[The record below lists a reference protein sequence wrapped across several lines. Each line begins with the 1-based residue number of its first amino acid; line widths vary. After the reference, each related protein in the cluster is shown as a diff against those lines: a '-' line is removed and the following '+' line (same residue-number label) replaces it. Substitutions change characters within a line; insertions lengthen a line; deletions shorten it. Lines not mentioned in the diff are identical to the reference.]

1 MRGNCVA
8 AAASSGRSTAAARV
22 VDSNFW
28 YLRLA
33 RNDSSPGP
41 ALSSGATCR
50 MRTAASPST
59 VPPKRPASSARLKDM
74 RASPFIRAWSLC
86 YTLERGLANAS
97 SPLLVCERLDHSVG
111 NVDSR
116 ADVDRFL
123 QNEIELFALRDL
135 LDDLVGA
142 LQHSGQFFV
151 FAQVQ
156 IFPEFALHALQV
168 AVHAREILLL
178 VPPLRFAHGH
188 AIFFQAALQVA
199 RLLGKLLQLLV
210 AGRKFFFDFFLCL
223 YRRRRIFEKSFEFD
237 ESDLE
242 VRGEDEVCTRH
253 QRRGGKHK
261 RDFIQLRF
269 SYPLIRSTKIRCPG

>member
-33 RNDSSPGP
+33 RKDSSPGP

-142 LQHSGQFFV
+142 LQHSVQFFV

-156 IFPEFALHALQV
+156 IFPEF
-168 AVHAREILLL
+168 
-178 VPPLRFAHGH
+178 
-188 AIFFQAALQVA
+188 A

-223 YRRRRIFEKSFEFD
+223 YRRRRLFEKSFEFD
-237 ESDLE
+237 EFDLE
-242 VRGEDEVCTRH
+242 VRGE
-253 QRRGGKHK
+253 
-261 RDFIQLRF
+261 
-269 SYPLIRSTKIRCPG
+269 